1 MRLDSEMHLAEH
13 SSRFRVVALCA
24 IAAASAGA
32 LSPACAAAQRRFTS
46 GDDRARIDT
55 TFAFD
60 KGGTVSLTTTSG
72 DIVVTGW
79 SSNQIRVH
87 VTSEDR
93 NVRMDAS
100 TNRLDLD
107 QTPSGD
113 GDVRYEIS
121 VPYGVHVIC
130 RARSGDIGVQGTR
143 GEVEANSQSGDVRV
157 SGVNGHLDV
166 STFSGDITAQDVHA
180 TVRVNAING
189 DVTIRTLVGDAD
201 ITTVSG
207 DVEMQDAATRNLRL
221 QSTSGDLSYGG
232 TIDTAGRYDLTTHSG
247 DVKLRIPRSTS
258 AQMTVSTWSGTIDSE
273 FPIVLRPGEHGI
285 GISSTKHFTFDIGRG
300 ESRIDAETFSGDI
313 TIRTT
318 GATNGGQ

>member
-1 MRLDSEMHLAEH
+1 MRLDSAMH
-13 SSRFRVVALCA
+13 SSRSLFRAHVVAL
-24 IAAASAGA
+24 IATVSAVTLA
-32 LSPACAAAQRRFTS
+32 PTRAAAQSRYSR

-60 KGGTVSLTTTSG
+60 KNGVVSVTTTSG
-72 DIVVTGW
+72 DVVVTGW
-79 SSNQIRVH
+79 SSHQIHVH

-100 TNRLDLD
+100 SSRVDLD
-107 QTPSGD
+107 QSSSGD

-121 VPYGVHVIC
+121 VPYGVRVIS
-130 RARSGDIGVQGTR
+130 RARSGDIAVRGTR
-143 GEVEANSQSGDVRV
+143 GEVEANSQNGDVHV
-157 SGVNGHLDV
+157 SDVAGHLDV
-166 STFSGDITAQDVHA
+166 GTFSGDVTADRVHA

-189 DVTIRTLVGDAD
+189 DVTVRGLTGDAD

-207 DVEMQDAATRNLRL
+207 DVDISDGVSRNLRL

-232 TIDTAGRYDLTTHSG
+232 TIDTSGRYDLTTHSG
-247 DVKLRIPRSTS
+247 DVELRIPKSAS

-313 TIRTT
+313 TIRTI
-318 GATNGGQ
+318 GATDGGR